1 MEQDTAEPREKIM
14 IVEDDA
20 GLRRLLAE
28 ELSDAG
34 LEVEAVADGATA
46 WQQLPQWQPD
56 LVLSDLRLPGLDGME
71 LLAQIRQLPLPQP
84 AVIII
89 TAFGTVP
96 QAVEA
101 LKLGADDF
109 LTKPLDLDHLLL
121 CVNRTLENRRLRAEV
136 QRFRQLLAEDDFHG
150 IIGRSTPMRQ
160 LFNHITQVAGV
171 DSPVL
176 LTGESGVGKELVAH
190 ALHRESS
197 RGRQQLVAVNCAGIP
212 GELVESEFF
221 GHVAGAF
228 SGAQKERRGLFVEAD
243 GSTLLLDEIG
253 EMPLGMQAKLLR
265 VLEEGMIRPVG
276 SDREL
281 AVEVRII
288 AASNRDLEEEVAAG
302 RFRQD
307 LYYRLET
314 FRLEVP
320 PLRQRGDD
328 LDLLAARFIELFAT
342 AGRRPARGISPAAL
356 ACLRR
361 YPFPGNVRELRNA
374 LERAVTFCPGR
385 EITPDHLPT
394 RIRHHGG
401 TPNATAAEQSAESA
415 PPTAAADSL
424 AHRLLPD
431 DQLPSLEELGNRY
444 IQLVLEQLDG
454 NKRQAA
460 QVLGI
465 GRRTLYRRL

>member
-1 MEQDTAEPREKIM
+1 MELDTAEPREKIM

-20 GLRRLLAE
+20 GLRRLLEE

-34 LEVEAVADGATA
+34 LAIQTTADGTAA
-46 WQQLPQWQPD
+46 WQQLSQWQPD
-56 LVLSDLRLPGLDGME
+56 LVLSDLRLPGLDGLE
-71 LLAQIRQLPLPQP
+71 LLGRIRQLPPPQP

-136 QRFRQLLAEDDFHG
+136 SRFRELLGQDDFHG
-150 IIGRSTPMRQ
+150 IVGRSNPMRQ
-160 LFNHITQVAGV
+160 LFDSITQVAGV
-171 DSPVL
+171 DGPVL
-176 LTGESGVGKELVAH
+176 LSGESGVGKELVAR
-190 ALHRESS
+190 ALHRQSK
-197 RGRQQLVAVNCAGIP
+197 RGQQQLVAVNCAGIP
-212 GELVESEFF
+212 AELVESEFF
-221 GHVAGAF
+221 GHAAGAF
-228 SGAQKERRGLFVEAD
+228 SGAQQERGGLFVEAD

-253 EMPLGMQAKLLR
+253 EMPLAMQAKLLR
-265 VLEEGMIRPVG
+265 VLQEGRIRPVG
-276 SDREL
+276 SDQEV
-281 AVEVRII
+281 AVDVRII
-288 AASNRDLEEEVAAG
+288 AASNRDLEEEVTAG
-302 RFRQD
+302 RFRED

-328 LDLLAARFIELFAT
+328 LDLLVARFIELFAT

-385 EITPDHLPT
+385 EINPEHLPA

-401 TPNATAAEQSAESA
+401 TSEGAGDDQPAGAA
-415 PPTAAADSL
+415 PPAAPTNDL

-431 DQLPSLEELGNRY
+431 DELPSLEELGNRY
-444 IQLVLEQLDG
+444 IQLVLERLAG

-460 QVLGI
+460 QLLGI